1 MPDKSFKTMMEE
13 FRKAG
18 EFTPEMVNI
27 GGVVRP
33 EETDRFIDLVVKGN
47 PILSRVTVD
56 RARKLTKDVNVWELL
71 RGVLQRVP
79 HDRDRK
85 SVV

>member
-1 MPDKSFKTMMEE
+1 MNDKSFGAMMEE

-56 RARKLTKDVNVWELL
+56 RSRSEE
-71 RGVLQRVP
+71 RRVGKECRSRWSP
-79 HDRDRK
+79 YH
-85 SVV
+85 